1 MFQQQQPDPMVSKK
15 DFNQFLGVL
24 TFLARTFGV
33 TVEVFLRRPDSFGE
47 RYFGMQAAA
56 AFVLILVWP
65 AFWEGHSAE
74 PMLVFLLLYWLALL
88 RARACIAARVRRGG
102 PQPHSRSNGVPILQR
117 VFRRTPEQRIKAG
130 LEFLVVFLVGALLLG
145 VSEPLGAYL
154 MVAAFGAGATS
165 GMSGSLQH
173 RRSLDL
179 HDAFVEQRDTAEAF
193 RRMRGE

>member
-1 MFQQQQPDPMVSKK
+1 MFQQQQPDPIVSKK

-24 TFLARTFGV
+24 TFIARTFGV
-33 TVEVFLRRPDSFGE
+33 TVEVFLRRPESFGE
-47 RYFGMQAAA
+47 RHLGMQAAA

-88 RARACIAARVRRGG
+88 RARVCTAARVRRGG
-102 PQPHSRSNGVPILQR
+102 PQPHSRSNGVPVLQR

-130 LEFLVVFLVGALLLG
+130 LEVLVVFLVGALLLA

-154 MVAAFGAGATS
+154 MFAAFGAGATS
-165 GMSGSLQH
+165 GMSGALQH

-179 HDAFVEQRDTAEAF
+179 HDAFVEQRDAAETF

>member
-1 MFQQQQPDPMVSKK
+1 MQQQQPDPIVSKK

-24 TFLARTFGV
+24 TFIARTFAV
-33 TVEVFLRRPDSFGE
+33 TVEVFLRRADSFGQ
-47 RYFGMQAAA
+47 RYFAMQAAA

-88 RARACIAARVRRGG
+88 RARICTAARVRRGG
-102 PQPHSRSNGVPILQR
+102 PQPHSLYNGAPVLQR

-130 LEFLVVFLVGALLLG
+130 LEFLVVFLVGALLLA

-154 MVAAFGAGATS
+154 MFAAFGAGATS
-165 GMSGSLQH
+165 GMSGALQH

-179 HDAFVEQRDTAEAF
+179 HDAFVEQRDAAEAF